1 MSFSIYAKLWAA
13 NRIWYQRSSATVRE
27 TASWLEYITFDGDT
41 EMTRLRKKNGREKPW
56 RLKYICM
63 GNEWWFYETA
73 QGYAEDYRRYSQFA
87 REYGDNKLVRLLRG
101 PAFFL

>member
-1 MSFSIYAKLWAA
+1 M
-13 NRIWYQRSSATVRE
+13 RE

-101 PAFFL
+101 PQHFPMSIRTSWRGWWSREALTR

>member
-1 MSFSIYAKLWAA
+1 
-13 NRIWYQRSSATVRE
+13 
-27 TASWLEYITFDGDT
+27 
-41 EMTRLRKKNGREKPW
+41 MTRLRKKNGREKPW

-101 PAFFL
+101 PQHFPMSIRTSWRGWWSREALTR